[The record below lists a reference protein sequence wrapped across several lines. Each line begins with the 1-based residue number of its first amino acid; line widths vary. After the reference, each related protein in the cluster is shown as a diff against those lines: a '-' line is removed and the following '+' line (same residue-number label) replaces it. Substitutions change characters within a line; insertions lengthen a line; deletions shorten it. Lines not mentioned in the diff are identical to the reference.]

1 MESGVITNKW
11 YQSRAVCHNSCY
23 ISVHC
28 HSAYQSIARLL
39 HQSASR
45 FACTVCV
52 TPPACVYSL
61 PKFLKSPTLIC
72 NHALSSCRSIHHS
85 IVGAAC
91 YVVRTVEICEFIS
104 VLMLREGTH
113 VWLRCLTNVN
123 PNFLLT
129 AGFLELLWIPSYAQW
144 PELAVEPYLLLV
156 HGLSLVES
164 SVACCCVEYCR
175 LGDKWYLNPN
185 FLKFLY
191 CVSWRP
197 FSIEIWSCVLSWFKV
212 LYTLKSQ
219 FLCHSELYPL
229 SSLVRRPWL
238 VLGYRLRGGYPTSS
252 FSSLHV
258 VRIWG

>member
-1 MESGVITNKW
+1 MYKYRHLHLNNQLESGVITNKW
-11 YQSRAVCHNSCY
+11 YQSRAVCHNSWLPFCLPVC
-23 ISVHC
+23 SFRATC
-28 HSAYQSIARLL
+28 QSLL
-39 HQSASR
+39 A
-45 FACTVCV
+45 ACTACV
-52 TPPACVYSL
+52 TPPACIYSL
-61 PKFLKSPTLIC
+61 PTFLKSPTLIC

-85 IVGAAC
+85 IVGVAC

-104 VLMLREGTH
+104 ALMLHEGTL

-164 SVACCCVEYCR
+164 SVACCSVEDCR

-185 FLKFLY
+185 FLKFWY

-219 FLCHSELYPL
+219 F
-229 SSLVRRPWL
+229 SLVGMLLGFPLKVFSNFSL
-238 VLGYRLRGGYPTSS
+238 VSTGPDWCE
-252 FSSLHV
+252 
-258 VRIWG
+258 I